1 MRMGHGRCVSSQ
13 ERTGTDPCRSLPVD
27 TAGRDCDQMIEET
40 TRFRTLLDRLIPN
53 PYGGIPV
60 IALYADTVRTGYRV
74 PQTHRVWAFQEK
86 SMRPRPVPF

>member
-53 PYGGIPV
+53 PYGGIP
-60 IALYADTVRTGYRV
+60 
-74 PQTHRVWAFQEK
+74 
-86 SMRPRPVPF
+86 